1 MILITI
7 EENVRMIKG
16 VTNEWEN
23 TYKDIFF
30 YENHSHGL

>member
-30 YENHSHGL
+30 L

>member
-16 VTNEWEN
+16 VTNEWED
-23 TYKDIFF
+23 TYKDNFF
-30 YENHSHGL
+30 YGNHSHGL